1 MGDLTKKGLG
11 TMPDRGDGI
20 LSALSDFVKEYKC
33 PACGSAMKVAPVWDF
48 VLGKGWSACGHC
60 WKTFRLK
67 EGAQLEGYSVRVE
80 DLEPASQEADA
91 SNASSFVWNVV
102 KLESSR
108 VAAVDFFVSVAF
120 TAFFDGLERNYPVL
134 SQQDFDVTWRYLSQ
148 AGAFAV
154 DSLDTRI
161 IADAF
166 EKVERYKP
174 TS

>member
-1 MGDLTKKGLG
+1 
-11 TMPDRGDGI
+11 MPDRGDGI
-20 LSALSDFVKEYKC
+20 LSALSDFVKEYQC
-33 PACGSAMKVAPVWDF
+33 PACGSGMKVAPVWDF
-48 VLGKGWSACGHC
+48 VLGKGRSACGHC

-67 EGAQLEGYSVRVE
+67 EGAQLDGYSVKAE
-80 DLEPASQEADA
+80 DLELISDETDANSASGY
-91 SNASSFVWNVV
+91 VWNAV

>member
-1 MGDLTKKGLG
+1 MA
-11 TMPDRGDGI
+11 DRGDGT
-20 LSALSDFVKEYKC
+20 LAALSDFVKEYDC
-33 PACGSAMKVAPVWDF
+33 PDCKTPMRVAPVWDF

-67 EGAQLEGYSVRVE
+67 EGAQLEGYSIKRE
-80 DLEPASQEADA
+80 DLELVDQKAEVGV
-91 SNASSFVWNVV
+91 ASSYVWNAV

-134 SQQDFDVTWRYLSQ
+134 NQQDYDITWRYLSQ

>member
-1 MGDLTKKGLG
+1 M
-11 TMPDRGDGI
+11 
-20 LSALSDFVKEYKC
+20 SALSDFVKEYQC
-33 PACGSAMKVAPVWDF
+33 PACGAPMKVAPVWDF
-48 VLGKGWSACGHC
+48 VLGKGQSACGHC

-67 EGAQLEGYSVRVE
+67 EGAQLDGYSVKAE
-80 DLEPASQEADA
+80 DLELISEETDANSASGY
-91 SNASSFVWNVV
+91 VWNAV

>member
-1 MGDLTKKGLG
+1 MADQR
-11 TMPDRGDGI
+11 DEVFN
-20 LSALSDFVKEYKC
+20 ALSDFVKEFNC
-33 PACGSAMKVAPVWDF
+33 PACSSTMKVAPVWDF

-60 WKTFRLK
+60 WKIFRLK
-67 EGAQLEGYSVRVE
+67 EGAQLDGYSVKLE
-80 DLEPASQEADA
+80 DLEPVSEEKD
-91 SNASSFVWNVV
+91 SGNASGYVWNAV
-102 KLESSR
+102 KVESSR

-154 DSLDTRI
+154 DSLDSRI

>member
-1 MGDLTKKGLG
+1 
-11 TMPDRGDGI
+11 MPDRGDGI
-20 LSALSDFVKEYKC
+20 LSALSDFVKECQC

-48 VLGKGWSACGHC
+48 VLGKGRSACGHC
-60 WKTFRLK
+60 WKTYGLK
-67 EGAQLEGYSVRVE
+67 DGAQLDGYSVKVE
-80 DLEPASQEADA
+80 DLEPISEETDA
-91 SNASSFVWNVV
+91 NSSSGYVWNAV